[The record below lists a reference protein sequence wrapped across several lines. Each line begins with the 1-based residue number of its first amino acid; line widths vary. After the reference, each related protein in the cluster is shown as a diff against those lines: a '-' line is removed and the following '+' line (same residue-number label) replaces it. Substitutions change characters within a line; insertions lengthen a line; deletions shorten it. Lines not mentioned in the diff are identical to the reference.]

1 MFFKFVKNK
10 TNMIKYIFISVFAII
25 TSTNVTIAQTEKQSD
40 APNIQKKEM
49 IILGGDGEKMEMKV
63 EINGNKITIN
73 GKEVEDSDN
82 GKIKIDRQKK
92 IIILNNK
99 DISDENLTSSDNK
112 NIEETIDSMAVL
124 GVMTETNE
132 AGAKIENVVKES
144 AAEKAGLEVGD
155 IITAIDN
162 KKIDGHQSLAETIK
176 SHKPFDLVKISYLR
190 NGKKKLTNCTL
201 QLKKRVERKIIIT
214 KKGTKKDEIN
224 ELFQMPEITSETID
238 LSGLAEGLNGLSE
251 SLKLDDLSYK
261 LFPSKQKLGIKIQDI
276 EEENGVKVIDVSKDG
291 LGEKSGLL
299 KDDIISEIAGE
310 KIKNTDDAR
319 YQLREV
325 AEKKAYNVKVMRN
338 GKEMMIEIKNP
349 KELKT
354 VDL

>member
-1 MFFKFVKNK
+1 
-10 TNMIKYIFISVFAII
+10 MIKNICISAIAII
-25 TSTNVTIAQTEKQSD
+25 ASTNVTIAQTEKQSD

-63 EINGNKITIN
+63 EINGNKVTIN

-92 IIILNNK
+92 IIILNGK

-124 GVMTETNE
+124 GVMTETIE
-132 AGAKIENVVKES
+132 SGAKIEDVVKES
-144 AAEKAGLEVGD
+144 AAEKAGLEIGD

-162 KKIDGHQSLAETIK
+162 KKIDGHQSLAECIK
-176 SHKPFDLVKISYLR
+176 SHKPYDLVKISYLR
-190 NGKKKLTNCTL
+190 NGKKKTTNCTL

-214 KKGTKKDEIN
+214 KKSTKKDEIN

-238 LSGLAEGLNGLSE
+238 LSGLAEG
-251 SLKLDDLSYK
+251 LKLDDLSYK

-276 EEENGVKVIDVSKDG
+276 EEENGVKVIEVSKEG

-325 AEKKAYNVKVMRN
+325 SEKKAYNVKVMRN

>member
-10 TNMIKYIFISVFAII
+10 TIMIKNICISAIAII
-25 TSTNVTIAQTEKQSD
+25 ASTNVTIAQTEKQSD

-49 IILGGDGEKMEMKV
+49 IIMSNDGQKMEMKV
-63 EINGNKITIN
+63 EINGDKIMLN
-73 GKEVEDSDN
+73 GKEIEDIGN
-82 GKIKIDRQKK
+82 GKMKVDGQKK
-92 IIILNNK
+92 IIILNGK

-132 AGAKIENVVKES
+132 TGAKIENVAKES

-162 KKIDGHQSLAETIK
+162 KKIDGHQSLAECIK

-190 NGKKKLTNCTL
+190 NGKKKTTNCTL

-238 LSGLAEGLNGLSE
+238 LSGLAEGL
-251 SLKLDDLSYK
+251 KLDELSYK
-261 LFPSKQKLGIKIQDI
+261 LFPNKQKLGIKIQDT
-276 EEENGVKVIDVSKDG
+276 EDENGVKVIDVSKDG

-299 KDDIISEIAGE
+299 KDDVISEIAGE

-325 AEKKAYNVKVMRN
+325 AEKKSYNVKVMRN

-349 KELKT
+349 KALKT

>member
-1 MFFKFVKNK
+1 
-10 TNMIKYIFISVFAII
+10 
-25 TSTNVTIAQTEKQSD
+25 
-40 APNIQKKEM
+40 M

-63 EINGNKITIN
+63 EINGNKVTIN

-92 IIILNNK
+92 IIILNGK
-99 DISDENLTSSDNK
+99 DISDENLTTSDNK

-124 GVMTETNE
+124 GVITETIE
-132 AGAKIENVVKES
+132 SGAKIEDVVKES
-144 AAEKAGLEVGD
+144 AAEKAGLGVGD

-162 KKIDGHQSLAETIK
+162 KKIDGHQSLAECIK

-190 NGKKKLTNCTL
+190 NGKKKSTNCTL
-201 QLKKRVERKIIIT
+201 QLKKRVERKITIT
-214 KKGTKKDEIN
+214 KKGKKKDEIN

-238 LSGLAEGLNGLSE
+238 LSGLSEGLN
-251 SLKLDDLSYK
+251 LDELSYK
-261 LFPSKQKLGIKIQDI
+261 LFPNKQKLGIKIQDI
-276 EEENGVKVIDVSKDG
+276 EQENGVKVIEVSKDG

-299 KDDIISEIAGE
+299 KDDIIFEIAGE

-338 GKEMMIEIKNP
+338 GKEMLIEIKNP

>member
-1 MFFKFVKNK
+1 MKISFLYLQKNK
-10 TNMIKYIFISVFAII
+10 TNMIKNICISAFAII
-25 TSTNVTIAQTEKQSD
+25 ASTNVTIAQTEKQSE

-63 EINGNKITIN
+63 EIKGDKVMLN
-73 GKEVEDSDN
+73 GKEIEDIGN
-82 GKIKIDRQKK
+82 GKMKVDGRKK
-92 IIILNNK
+92 IIILNGK
-99 DISDENLTSSDNK
+99 DISDENLSSSDNK

-124 GVMTETNE
+124 GVMTETND
-132 AGAKIENVVKES
+132 AGAKIEDVVKES

-162 KKIDGHQSLAETIK
+162 KKIDGHQSLAECIK

-190 NGKKKLTNCTL
+190 NGKKKSTNCTL
-201 QLKKRVERKIIIT
+201 QFKKRIERKIIV
-214 KKGTKKDEIN
+214 KKNGVKTDDNVDI
-224 ELFQMPEITSETID
+224 FQMPKIADGNID
-238 LSGLAEGLNGLSE
+238 LSRMVEGLNLE
-251 SLKLDDLSYK
+251 DLNLK
-261 LFPSKQKLGIKIQDI
+261 LFPNKQKLGIKIQDI
-276 EEENGVKVIDVSKDG
+276 EEENGVKVIEVSKEG

-325 AEKKAYNVKVMRN
+325 AEKKTYNVKVMRN

>member
-1 MFFKFVKNK
+1 
-10 TNMIKYIFISVFAII
+10 MIKNICISAIAFIA
-25 TSTNVTIAQTEKQSD
+25 TTNITIAQTEKQSD

-63 EINGNKITIN
+63 EINGNKVTIN
-73 GKEVEDSDN
+73 GKEVEDSVN

-92 IIILNNK
+92 IIILNGK
-99 DISDENLTSSDNK
+99 DISDESLTSSDNK
-112 NIEETIDSMAVL
+112 YIEETIDSMAVL
-124 GVMTETNE
+124 SVMTETNE
-132 AGAKIENVVKES
+132 AGAKIVNVAKES

-162 KKIDGHQSLAETIK
+162 KKIDGHQSLVECIK

-190 NGKKKLTNCTL
+190 NGKKKTTTCTL
-201 QLKKRVERKIIIT
+201 PLIKKVERKIIIT

-238 LSGLAEGLNGLSE
+238 LSGLAEGLN
-251 SLKLDDLSYK
+251 LDDLSYK
-261 LFPSKQKLGIKIQDI
+261 LFPNKQKLGIKIQDT
-276 EEENGVKVIDVSKDG
+276 EEENGVKVIEISKDG

-325 AEKKAYNVKVMRN
+325 AEKKAYNVKVLRN
-338 GKEMMIEIKNP
+338 GKEMLIEIKNP

>member
-1 MFFKFVKNK
+1 MKISFLYLQKNK
-10 TNMIKYIFISVFAII
+10 TKMIKNFCISAIAII
-25 TSTNVTIAQTEKQSD
+25 ATIHVTFAQTEKKSEE
-40 APNIQKKEM
+40 PIIQKKE
-49 IILGGDGEKMEMKV
+49 IIIQGDDGQHMEMKV
-63 EINGNKITIN
+63 EINGNKVTIN

-92 IIILNNK
+92 IIILNGN

-190 NGKKKLTNCTL
+190 NGKKKSTNCTL

-238 LSGLAEGLNGLSE
+238 LSGLAEGL
-251 SLKLDDLSYK
+251 KLDELSNK
-261 LFPSKQKLGIKIQDI
+261 LFPNKQKLGIKIQDT
-276 EEENGVKVIDVSKDG
+276 EDETGVKVIEVSKEG

-349 KELKT
+349 KALKT

>member
-10 TNMIKYIFISVFAII
+10 TKMIKNICISAIAII
-25 TSTNVTIAQTEKQSD
+25 ATTKVSFAQTDKKSEE
-40 APNIQKKEM
+40 PTIQKKE
-49 IILGGDGEKMEMKV
+49 IIIQGDDGQKMEMKV
-63 EINGNKITIN
+63 EINGNKVTIN
-73 GKEVEDSDN
+73 GKEVDDSDN

-92 IIILNNK
+92 IIILNGK

-112 NIEETIDSMAVL
+112 NIEETIDSLSVL

-132 AGAKIENVVKES
+132 AGAKIENVAKES

-176 SHKPFDLVKISYLR
+176 SHRPYDLVKISYLR
-190 NGKKKLTNCTL
+190 NGKKKTTNCTL
-201 QLKKRVERKIIIT
+201 QLKKRVERKITIT

-238 LSGLAEGLNGLSE
+238 LSGLAEGL
-251 SLKLDDLSYK
+251 KLDDLSYK
-261 LFPSKQKLGIKIQDI
+261 LFPNKQKLGIKIQDT
-276 EEENGVKVIDVSKDG
+276 EDETGVKVIEVSKEG

>member
-1 MFFKFVKNK
+1 
-10 TNMIKYIFISVFAII
+10 MIKNICISAIAVI
-25 TSTNVTIAQTEKQSD
+25 ASTNVTIAQTEKQSD

-63 EINGNKITIN
+63 EINGNKVTIN

-92 IIILNNK
+92 IIILNGK
-99 DISDENLTSSDNK
+99 DISDENLTTSDNK

-124 GVMTETNE
+124 GVITETIE
-132 AGAKIENVVKES
+132 SGAKIEDVVKES
-144 AAEKAGLEVGD
+144 AAEKAGLGVGD

-162 KKIDGHQSLAETIK
+162 KKIDGHQSLAECIK

-190 NGKKKLTNCTL
+190 NGKKKSTNCTL
-201 QLKKRVERKIIIT
+201 QLKKRVERKITIT

-238 LSGLAEGLNGLSE
+238 LSGLSEGLN
-251 SLKLDDLSYK
+251 LDELSYK
-261 LFPSKQKLGIKIQDI
+261 LFPNKQKLGIKIQDI
-276 EEENGVKVIDVSKDG
+276 EQENGVKVIEVSKDG

-299 KDDIISEIAGE
+299 KDDIIFEIAGE

-338 GKEMMIEIKNP
+338 GKEMLIEIKNP

>member
-1 MFFKFVKNK
+1 M
-10 TNMIKYIFISVFAII
+10 
-25 TSTNVTIAQTEKQSD
+25 
-40 APNIQKKEM
+40 
-49 IILGGDGEKMEMKV
+49 GDDGQKMEMKV
-63 EINGNKITIN
+63 EINGDKVILN
-73 GKEVEDSDN
+73 GKEIEDIGN
-82 GKIKIDRQKK
+82 GKMKIDGQKK
-92 IIILNNK
+92 IIILNGN
-99 DISDENLTSSDNK
+99 DILDKNISLSDNK
-112 NIEETIDSMAVL
+112 NIEETIDSIAVL
-124 GVMTETNE
+124 GVMTESDE

-162 KKIDGHQSLAETIK
+162 KKIDGHQSLAECIK
-176 SHKPFDLVKISYLR
+176 SHKPYDLVKISFLR
-190 NGKKKLTNCTL
+190 NGKKKTTNCTL

-224 ELFQMPEITSETID
+224 ELFQMPEISNETID
-238 LSGLAEGLNGLSE
+238 LSGLSEG
-251 SLKLDDLSYK
+251 LKLDDLSYK
-261 LFPSKQKLGIKIQDI
+261 LFPSKQKLGIKIKDT
-276 EEENGVKVIDVSKDG
+276 EDENGVKVIDVSREG

-319 YQLREV
+319 YQLSEV

>member
-1 MFFKFVKNK
+1 
-10 TNMIKYIFISVFAII
+10 MIKNICISAIAFIA
-25 TSTNVTIAQTEKQSD
+25 TTNVTIAQTEKQSD
-40 APNIQKKEM
+40 APIIQKKEM
-49 IILGGDGEKMEMKV
+49 IIQGGDGEHMEMKV
-63 EINGNKITIN
+63 EINGNKVTIN

-92 IIILNNK
+92 IIILNGK

-124 GVMTETNE
+124 GVMTETIE

-176 SHKPFDLVKISYLR
+176 SHKPYDLVKISYLR
-190 NGKKKLTNCTL
+190 NGKKKTTNCTL
-201 QLKKRVERKIIIT
+201 QLKKRVERKITII

-238 LSGLAEGLNGLSE
+238 LSGLAEGLN
-251 SLKLDDLSYK
+251 LDDLSYK
-261 LFPSKQKLGIKIQDI
+261 LFPNKQKLGIKIQDM
-276 EEENGVKVIDVSKDG
+276 EEENGVKVIEVSKNT
-291 LGEKSGLL
+291 LGEKSGLM
-299 KDDIISEIAGE
+299 KDDIIIDIAGE

-325 AEKKAYNVKVMRN
+325 AEKKVYNVKVIRN

-354 VDL
+354 MDL